1 MTWQR
6 CLLDITLQIGQSL
19 LGNISENDMT
29 IILVIA
35 TLCGVAVILEDVAE
49 QYKSKRKHK

>member
-1 MTWQR
+1 MLRLKEQWII
-6 CLLDITLQIGQSL
+6 LK
-19 LGNISENDMT
+19 ISEAIDMT

-49 QYKSKRKHK
+49 QYQSKRKHK